1 MTQKAVTVERASR
14 EARMTFPN
22 KIMKRMNCIFR
33 ASLENQESGSNSVFG
48 SEPAIAP
55 APMSR
60 IPKIMWLGL
69 EVLLLALALLL
80 GGIKTARAATYP
92 GDGGAASAMSFSG
105 PLTSGSPIP

>member
-1 MTQKAVTVERASR
+1 
-14 EARMTFPN
+14 
-22 KIMKRMNCIFR
+22 
-33 ASLENQESGSNSVFG
+33 
-48 SEPAIAP
+48 
-55 APMSR
+55 
-60 IPKIMWLGL
+60 MWLGL